1 MACGDTT
8 RRIRSKVEVV
18 VMADVDSLRASPHTD
33 NMTKRTTLTGVISLL
48 CLFSAATAWAQPRW
62 GRDRQPQA
70 GACFYEDANFRGRY
84 FCVRQGERI
93 PSLPAGLGDKVSSV
107 RLLGSAEV
115 TVFRDRDMRGHSG
128 RFISD
133 VRDLKREGWGDQIS
147 SVEVA
152 PARDYS
158 GYGGENQGRARGNQN
173 RDRGGWRDD
182 RAPVWGRGAAMPRE
196 GACFYEDADF
206 RGQYFCVPRGATYTA
221 LPRGF
226 NDRISSIRVF
236 GADVRIFQDQNFK
249 GRSTEI
255 RSDTANLRSNWRD
268 NVSSIRVF

>member
-1 MACGDTT
+1 MMN
-8 RRIRSKVEVV
+8 RK
-18 VMADVDSLRASPHTD
+18 
-33 NMTKRTTLTGVISLL
+33 TLTGVIG
-48 CLFSAATAWAQPRW
+48 LFCVLSAATAWAQPRW
-62 GRDRQPQA
+62 GRERQPQS
-70 GACFYEDANFRGRY
+70 GACFYEDSNFRGRY

-93 PSLPAGLGDKVSSV
+93 QSLPAGLGDKVSSV
-107 RLLGSAEV
+107 RLLGAAEV
-115 TVFRDRDMRGHSG
+115 TVFRDRDMRGRSG

-133 VRDLKREGWGDQIS
+133 VRDLKREGWNDQIS

-152 PARDYS
+152 SGRDYG
-158 GYGGENQGRARGNQN
+158 GYGRENRGRARGN
-173 RDRGGWRDD
+173 RDPGGWRSD
-182 RAPVWGRGAAMPRE
+182 RAPVWGRGEAMPRE
-196 GACFYEDADF
+196 GACFYEDVDF

-236 GADVRIFQDQNFK
+236 GADVRIFQNQNFQ

-255 RSDTANLRSNWRD
+255 RSDTPNLRGNWRD